1 VWGERESV
9 TECADGEGSARE
21 RASESKRR
29 ASGREV
35 QRMHQRAKKC
45 GTGRSRSKER
55 ERKRERKSK
64 REREKERRRER
75 ERKREKEEEKE
86 KERDRDREG
95 EGPRCMCACDKARK
109 VVLFNKKSL
118 HKNNHPYHTHTYT
131 Y

>member
-1 VWGERESV
+1 MTER
-9 TECADGEGSARE
+9 ADGGGSARE

-29 ASGREV
+29 ASGRVV

-55 ERKRERKSK
+55 ERKRERKRK
-64 REREKERRRER
+64 RERERERRRGR
-75 ERKREKEEEKE
+75 ERKREKEEKKE
-86 KERDRDREG
+86 KERARDREG
-95 EGPRCMCACDKARK
+95 EGAKTGCMYACDKARK
-109 VVLFNKKSL
+109 VVLFKKKSL